1 MNPNPNPSPNHRT
14 ISPAIILLI
23 LTLSVALVPNAAGQV
38 LPNKNLY
45 SETADPTTDIA
56 AALTQARR
64 EHKRVI
70 LDFGGNWCGDCQV
83 LDIYMHQP
91 PNLDLLDNN
100 FVLVHVNIGHYDKNT
115 ELAEKYQIPLKKG
128 VPGLAVL
135 DAHGKILYSQKNGE
149 FEAMRKMDPASVTEF
164 LNKWKP
170 THKA

>member
-1 MNPNPNPSPNHRT
+1 MTRKLT
-14 ISPAIILLI
+14 FALAALLI
-23 LTLSVALVPNAAGQV
+23 LSLFAVKAQTRTIYSDTADAHHDIAQALV
-38 LPNKNLY
+38 
-45 SETADPTTDIA
+45 TA
-56 AALTQARR
+56 QH

-83 LDIYMHQP
+83 LDIYFHQQ

-100 FVLVHVNIGHYDKNT
+100 FVLVHVNIGRYDRNT
-115 ELAEKYQIPLKKG
+115 DLAEKYGVPLKKG

-135 DAHGKILYSQKNGE
+135 DAHGKVLYSQKNGE

-170 THKA
+170 AKHA

>member
-1 MNPNPNPSPNHRT
+1 MKKTR
-14 ISPAIILLI
+14 AIVVSAMLAIAGLVASAQSRI
-23 LTLSVALVPNAAGQV
+23 IYSDTADAHHDIAQALV
-38 LPNKNLY
+38 
-45 SETADPTTDIA
+45 TA
-56 AALTQARR
+56 QH

-83 LDIYMHQP
+83 LDIYLHQQ

-100 FVLVHVNIGHYDKNT
+100 FVLVHVNIGRYDMNT
-115 ELAEKYQIPLKKG
+115 DLAEKYQVPLKKG

-135 DAHGKILYSQKNGE
+135 DAHGKLLYSQKNGE

-170 THKA
+170 ARKA

>member
-1 MNPNPNPSPNHRT
+1 MTRKLT
-14 ISPAIILLI
+14 FALAALLI
-23 LTLSVALVPNAAGQV
+23 LSSFAVKAQTRTIYSDTADAHHDIAQALV
-38 LPNKNLY
+38 
-45 SETADPTTDIA
+45 TA
-56 AALTQARR
+56 QH

-83 LDIYMHQP
+83 LDIYFHQQ

-100 FVLVHVNIGHYDKNT
+100 FVLVHVNIGRYDRNT
-115 ELAEKYQIPLKKG
+115 DLAEKYGVPLKKG

-135 DAHGKILYSQKNGE
+135 DAHGKVIYSQKNGE

-170 THKA
+170 AKHA